1 LSDQV
6 NQEKV
11 QPMQENQIRELL
23 ANVSR
28 GEMPVEEALGRLR
41 SLPYENVGNFA
52 HLDQHRAIRCGFPEV
67 VFGQGKTPDQVI
79 QIVHRLAEKN
89 DRVLV
94 TRVTPEM
101 SAQVQPHVP
110 GMIYH
115 DSARIL
121 ILDKAP
127 DRERKS
133 GIIVL
138 SAGTADIPVAEEA
151 ALTADLMG
159 NEIERV
165 YDVGVSGIHRL
176 LNQVERLQRAR
187 VLIVVAGMDGALP
200 SVVGGLVSVPVIAV
214 PTSVGYGASFHGIA
228 ALLTML
234 NSCATGVAV
243 VNIDNGFGAG
253 VLASR
258 INQLEAA

>member
-1 LSDQV
+1 
-6 NQEKV
+6 
-11 QPMQENQIRELL
+11 MQEETIRKLL
-23 ANVSR
+23 EDVRQGTVDVDHAFNS
-28 GEMPVEEALGRLR
+28 LR
-41 SLPYENVGNFA
+41 KLPYETVGNFA

-67 VFGQGKTPDQVI
+67 VFGQGKTASQVT
-79 QIVHRLAEKN
+79 QIVQRLAERN

-94 TRVTPEM
+94 TRVSAEM
-101 SAQVQPHVP
+101 SAEVLTQIPELV
-110 GMIYH
+110 YH
-115 DSARIL
+115 AAGRVL
-121 ILDKAP
+121 ILDKSP
-127 DRERKS
+127 DRKKKS
-133 GIIVL
+133 GVIVL

-159 NEIERV
+159 NAVERL

-176 LNQVERLQRAR
+176 LNQVERLQKAR
-187 VLIVVAGMDGALP
+187 VVIVVAGMDGALP

-214 PTSVGYGASFHGIA
+214 PTSVGYGASFQGLA

-253 VLASR
+253 TLASR
-258 INQLEAA
+258 INLMEQNC